1 MNNRNTPEL
10 TVRKHR
16 TFALRESGPPA
27 GSEGT
32 DSVAGLTGRCPSG
45 SPHVSLRVAVIA
57 LSPRGE
63 AAPPAREWPD
73 TGALA
78 VALLA
83 ASAPTARL
91 REHSPRGLAG
101 SGVTFSPHSRV
112 PVGPGSERERGRG
125 WPRAPGSSRT
135 SRAAASAWIS
145 LFPTMRGCRICLRDF

>member
-1 MNNRNTPEL
+1 MNNRNTSEP

-32 DSVAGLTGRCPSG
+32 DSVARLTGRCPSG
-45 SPHVSLRVAVIA
+45 SPHVSLRVTVIA

-78 VALLA
+78 VALLT

-112 PVGPGSERERGRG
+112 PVGPGWERERGRG

-135 SRAAASAWIS
+135 SVSCCVCLDFA
-145 LFPTMRGCRICLRDF
+145 FPYDARMSYLPS

>member
-1 MNNRNTPEL
+1 MNNRNTSEP

-32 DSVAGLTGRCPSG
+32 DSVARLTGRCPSG
-45 SPHVSLRVAVIA
+45 SPHVSLRVTVIA

-73 TGALA
+73 TGTLA

-83 ASAPTARL
+83 ASAPTVRL
-91 REHSPRGLAG
+91 REHSPRG
-101 SGVTFSPHSRV
+101 RV
-112 PVGPGSERERGRG
+112 
-125 WPRAPGSSRT
+125 
-135 SRAAASAWIS
+135 
-145 LFPTMRGCRICLRDF
+145 